1 MIPLFLNIKM
11 NEYKNIFIQK
21 KEGIN
26 MSGLTIVG
34 LCIVA
39 IAILTIVWGAFEHG
53 VKLFDL
59 DFMSY
64 AVGGLVCLI
73 IGLLMISFVPSS
85 VTIVV
90 IGLTALSSMLYIYGF
105 DHMDLILKLMS
116 FVPILGFATWLIL
129 HLMN

>member
-1 MIPLFLNIKM
+1 
-11 NEYKNIFIQK
+11 
-21 KEGIN
+21 
-26 MSGLTIVG
+26 
-34 LCIVA
+34 
-39 IAILTIVWGAFEHG
+39 
-53 VKLFDL
+53 
-59 DFMSY
+59 MSY

-129 HLMN
+129 QLMN

>member
-1 MIPLFLNIKM
+1 MSLQKNKGIFDSLIFKNK
-11 NEYKNIFIQK
+11 NEWTYYRWA
-21 KEGIN
+21 
-26 MSGLTIVG
+26 LYR
-34 LCIVA
+34 A

-53 VKLFDL
+53 VKLFDS

-73 IGLLMISFVPSS
+73 ISLLMISFVPSS

-105 DHMDLILKLMS
+105 DEVDLILKLMS
-116 FVPILGFATWLIL
+116 LVPILGFTTWLIL

>member
-1 MIPLFLNIKM
+1 
-11 NEYKNIFIQK
+11 
-21 KEGIN
+21 
-26 MSGLTIVG
+26 MSGFTIVG

-39 IAILTIVWGAFEHG
+39 IAILTIVCGAFEHG
-53 VKLFDL
+53 VKLFDS

-73 IGLLMISFVPSS
+73 ISLLMISFVPSS